1 MTIYKFINVENHNTD
16 AIRGFNTTKE
26 AIEYAE
32 HLRNITESK
41 IALEKNIN
49 GSYYTVG
56 VY

>member
-1 MTIYKFINVENHNTD
+1 MKIYKFINVENHNTD
-16 AIRGFNTTKE
+16 AIRGFNTPEE

-32 HLRNITESK
+32 HLRDITESK

-49 GSYYTVG
+49 GSYHTVG

>member
-1 MTIYKFINVENHNTD
+1 MTIYKFINVENHKTV
-16 AIRGFNTTKE
+16 AIGGFNTTKE

-32 HLRNITESK
+32 HLRNIIESK

>member
-1 MTIYKFINVENHNTD
+1 MTIYKVINVENHNTD
-16 AIRGFNTTKE
+16 AIRGFNTIKE

>member
-1 MTIYKFINVENHNTD
+1 MTIYKFINVENHNTY

-32 HLRNITESK
+32 HLRNITESE